1 MSLLQPMKKPNYH
14 KNIEDKDLFAELR
27 RRVNSVLRDL
37 PESRDNYIKIKAIIL
52 PVLYFGLYA
61 FAMYNHQNYLFYII
75 SFVLMG
81 IVLVLIYLNL
91 IHEAAH
97 NNIYKTKIFNKLVLS
112 IFDFVGANSYIWQ
125 KRHVY
130 SHHSFP
136 NVDGWDTDI
145 EQSGLI
151 KIYPH
156 GEAKGIQ
163 KFQHKFFWFA
173 YPLYLFNWMIIR
185 DFKDFFGKGRVIKK
199 NIKTIPKIEIV
210 KLIIFKAFYIFYQI
224 FVPIIFLQVSWK
236 LAFSA
241 WLLQVI
247 VASIFALFVLLP
259 LHPLDNNKFPLT
271 DKNGNLPFGWLKHQL
286 ETTNDLSN
294 NNWFIRHILGNFNY
308 HVAHHLFPN
317 ISYVYY
323 VEISDELERFSKE
336 HSLNYRK
343 YSLPHALRLHYDLL
357 KKNAILANQIFEE

>member
-1 MSLLQPMKKPNYH
+1 MKRPNYD
-14 KNIEDKDLFAELR
+14 KNTQDKELFAELR
-27 RRVNSVLRDL
+27 RRVNNIVNNL
-37 PESRDNYIKIKAIIL
+37 PKSRDNYIKLKAIIL
-52 PVLYFGLYA
+52 PFLYFGLYIFALYNSTNA
-61 FAMYNHQNYLFYII
+61 FIYIL

-81 IVLVLIYLNL
+81 ITLVLIYLNL

-97 NNIYKTKIFNKLVLS
+97 NNIYKTKIFNKIILS
-112 IFDFVGANSYIWQ
+112 IFDLVGANSYIWQ

-156 GEAKGIQ
+156 GQAQGIQ
-163 KFQHKFFWFA
+163 KSQHKFFLFA

-185 DFKDFFGKGRVIKK
+185 DFRDFFDNERVIKK
-199 NIKTIPKIEIV
+199 TVAQIPTIEII
-210 KLIIFKAFYIFYQI
+210 KLILFKTLYIFYQI
-224 FVPIIFLQVSWK
+224 ILPIIFFQVSWK
-236 LAFSA
+236 LALAA

-259 LHPLDNNKFPLT
+259 LHPLDNNEFPLA
-271 DKNGNLPFGWLKHQL
+271 DENGNLPFGWLKHQL

-323 VEISDELERFSKE
+323 VEISEELSRFSKE
-336 HSLNYRK
+336 HSLNYKK
-343 YSLPHALRLHYDLL
+343 YSLFHALRLHYDLL
-357 KKNAILANQIFEE
+357 KKNAISVSQILEE